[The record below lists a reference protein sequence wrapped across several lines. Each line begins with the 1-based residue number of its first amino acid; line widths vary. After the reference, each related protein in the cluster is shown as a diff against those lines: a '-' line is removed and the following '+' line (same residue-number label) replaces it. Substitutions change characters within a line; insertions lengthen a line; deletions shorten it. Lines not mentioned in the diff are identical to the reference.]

1 MKPIDELTRVI
12 ECKVGATWNYAS
24 NVVDLD
30 ATLAPGFFNGRFP
43 DRQMRV
49 ADRVEVTLFDGEQ
62 VEEVATLIV
71 TAVEGKQV
79 TVKQISGTVRC

>member
-49 ADRVEVTLFDGEQ
+49 ADRVEVTGS
-62 VEEVATLIV
+62 
-71 TAVEGKQV
+71 
-79 TVKQISGTVRC
+79 TVSRWRRLPRSLSPPLKASR